1 MTQSSINESS
11 PGSALFPEYE
21 SLHDLI
27 AAEVTG
33 LTDAQLDFES
43 DKWAWSE
50 WSIRRQLSHMA
61 SLLYRWMLVRWGDT
75 LFPDGE
81 HGVDDVEGVAAS
93 SYDRRLDERRYWEL
107 PAILGQLRGGV
118 DLARKVMAERDV
130 GFLRGH
136 SIPHQRSPQW
146 VLMHKA
152 HPTGIMPASDA
163 EQGTITLE
171 ATFRH
176 MYFEETTHLYNIQ
189 RLKRAQGLQATV
201 DVPRV
206 GYWVLEGWDRSEP

>member
-1 MTQSSINESS
+1 MTQPSITENT

-21 SLHDLI
+21 SLYDLI

-61 SLLYRWMLVRWGDT
+61 SLLYRWMLVRWGDA

-81 HGVDDVEGVAAS
+81 HGVADVDGVAAS

-118 DLARKVMAERDV
+118 DMARKIMAERDV
-130 GFLRGH
+130 GFLRRH

-146 VLMHKA
+146 VLMHRA
-152 HPTGIMPASDA
+152 HPTGIVPAGEA

-189 RLKRAQGLQATV
+189 RLERAQGLQATV

-206 GYWVLEGWDRSEP
+206 GYWVLDGWDRSEP

>member
-1 MTQSSINESS
+1 MTQSSITESS
-11 PGSALFPEYE
+11 PGSALFPEYD
-21 SLHDLI
+21 SLYDLI
-27 AAEVTG
+27 TAEVTG

-43 DKWAWSE
+43 DKWEWSE

-61 SLLYRWMLVRWGDT
+61 SLLFRWMLVRWGDA

-81 HGVDDVEGVAAS
+81 HGVADVEGVAAS

-107 PAILGQLRGGV
+107 QAILGQLRGGIE
-118 DLARKVMAERDV
+118 LTRKVMAERDV
-130 GFLRGH
+130 GFLRGN

-146 VLMHKA
+146 ILMRKA
-152 HPTGIMPASDA
+152 HPTGIVPASDA

-176 MYFEETTHLYNIQ
+176 MYFEEITHLYNIQ
-189 RLKRAQGLQATV
+189 RLKRAQGLQAAV

-206 GYWVLEGWDRSEP
+206 GYWMLDGWDRSEP